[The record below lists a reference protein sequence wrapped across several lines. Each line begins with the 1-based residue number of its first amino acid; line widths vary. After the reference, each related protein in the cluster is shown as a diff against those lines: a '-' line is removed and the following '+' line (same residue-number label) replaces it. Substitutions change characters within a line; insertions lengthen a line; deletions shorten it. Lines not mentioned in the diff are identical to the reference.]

1 VRNNRD
7 NALSGTER
15 GRRRPLVMF
24 GVALLAAAA
33 LAACSSSSSSSSSS
47 TSSSSSSSASASPAS
62 ASGST
67 IQVASIASLTG
78 AASFAGWQLGAQVYF
93 DWVNAHGGVNG
104 HKINLTI
111 LDDAGSPTQDV
122 QLARK
127 EIDAGVVGF
136 AGSISLSDCDVNGS
150 YYDTTGTV
158 VIDVGSDQACF
169 GNPNIDPV
177 NSGPQVDTELQ
188 MIYAAKVLH
197 DTKVCLFT
205 IAVPGEASQY
215 TAALKVFT
223 QVTGLQ
229 PTTLVENY
237 PVTGNP
243 APAVLKFKNAGCQ
256 AVALPV
262 EAIQG
267 VPLLKDAAADGIHN
281 ITWLSGLSLYDPSF
295 LSAAGSAANGLYV
308 GLEFAPFNIAAS
320 DQMVA
325 AFKAANVPISQP
337 EESSYT
343 AAYVF
348 TQILDTIKGPITRA
362 SVLAA
367 YKAMKPV
374 CVPTLGTPM
383 TFGTTAGGH
392 HPNEASFFTKVV
404 NGAFVNVNA
413 SESWFLVPGFTA
425 PISCS

>member
-1 VRNNRD
+1 MRFFGEKVTARR
-7 NALSGTER
+7 S
-15 GRRRPLVMF
+15 RRPLLALSA
-24 GVALLAAAA
+24 VAVTAVTA
-33 LAACSSSSSSSSSS
+33 LAAGCSSSGSGGGGGSNQS
-47 TSSSSSSSASASPAS
+47 T
-62 ASGST
+62 ASGSD
-67 IQVASIASLTG
+67 IQVASISSITG
-78 AASFAGWQLGAQVYF
+78 AASFSGWQLGAKVYF

-104 HKINLTI
+104 HKIAFTM

-127 EIDAGVVGF
+127 EVDAGVVGF
-136 AGSISLSDCDVNGS
+136 AGSVSLGDCSVNGP
-150 YYDTTGTV
+150 YYKSTGVV
-158 VIDVGSDQACF
+158 VIDVGSDPTCYD
-169 GNPNIDPV
+169 NPNIDPV

-188 MIYAAKVLH
+188 MIYAAQVLH

-205 IAVPGEASQY
+205 IAVPGEAAQY
-215 TAALKVFT
+215 TAAVKVFEQATGLTPTT
-223 QVTGLQ
+223 QVL
-229 PTTLVENY
+229 NY

-267 VPLLKDAAADGIHN
+267 VPLLKDAAADGIHD

-308 GLEFAPFNIAAS
+308 GLEFAPFNISAS
-320 DQMVA
+320 AQMVA
-325 AFKAANVPISQP
+325 AFKADNVAISQP

-348 TQILDTIKGPITRA
+348 TQILKTIKGPITRS

-367 YKAMKPV
+367 YQAMKPV

-383 TFGTTAGGH
+383 TFNDPSGNHA
-392 HPNEASFFTKVV
+392 NEASFMTKVV
-404 NGAFVNVNA
+404 NGAFVNV
-413 SESWFLVPGFTA
+413 STSSSWFTVPGFKA

>member
-7 NALSGTER
+7 KALGGTER
-15 GRRRPLVMF
+15 GSRRPLLMF
-24 GVALLAAAA
+24 GVALVAAAA
-33 LAACSSSSSSSSSS
+33 LAACSSGSSSSG
-47 TSSSSSSSASASPAS
+47 SANAAS
-62 ASGST
+62 ASGSP
-67 IQVASIASLTG
+67 IQVASISSLTG
-78 AASFAGWQLGAQVYF
+78 AASFAGWQLGAKVYF

-104 HKINLTI
+104 HKIAFTI

-127 EIDAGVVGF
+127 EVDAGVVGF
-136 AGSISLSDCDVNGS
+136 AGSVSLSDCSVNGS
-150 YYDTTGTV
+150 YYDKTGTV
-158 VIDVGSDQACF
+158 VIDVGSDPTCF
-169 GNPNIDPV
+169 ANPNIDPV

-188 MIYAAKVLH
+188 MIYAAQVLH
-197 DTKVCLFT
+197 DTRVCLFT
-205 IAVPGEASQY
+205 IAVPGEAAQF
-215 TAALKVFT
+215 TDAVQVFEK
-223 QVTGLQ
+223 VTGLT
-229 PTTLVENY
+229 PTTTVENY

-281 ITWLSGLSLYDPSF
+281 ITWLSGLSLYDQAF
-295 LSAAGSAANGLYV
+295 LQAAGSAANGLYV
-308 GLEFAPFNIAAS
+308 GLEFAPFNIPAS
-320 DQMVA
+320 SQMVA
-325 AFKAANVPISQP
+325 AFKADNVAISQP
-337 EESSYT
+337 EESSYA

-348 TQILDTIKGPITRA
+348 TQILKTIKGPITRQ

-383 TFGTTAGGH
+383 TFDSASGN
-392 HPNEASFFTKVV
+392 HPNEAGFMTKVV
-404 NGAFVNVNA
+404 NGAFVNV
-413 SESWFLVPGFTA
+413 STSQSWFTVPGYKA
-425 PISCS
+425 PVSCS